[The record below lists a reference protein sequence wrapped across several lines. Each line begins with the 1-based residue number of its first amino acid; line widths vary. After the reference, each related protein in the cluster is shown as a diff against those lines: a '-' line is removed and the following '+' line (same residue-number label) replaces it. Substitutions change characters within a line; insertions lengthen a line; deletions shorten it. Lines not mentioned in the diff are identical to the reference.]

1 MHELRSGLA
10 TFLLFNILV
19 GLIRIARGPTLADRI
34 LVAQLYGTTAVA
46 VLLLLGADAGA
57 SAIHDVALVFA
68 LFSGVSLLAY
78 VRMASPPGASD
89 ERP

>member
-1 MHELRSGLA
+1 M
-10 TFLLFNILV
+10 TFPLER
-19 GLIRIARGPTLADRI
+19 IRNFSIIAHIDHGKTTLADRI

-68 LFSGVSLLAY
+68 LFSGVPLLAY
-78 VRMASPPGASD
+78 VRMASPPSGND
-89 ERP
+89 R

>member
-10 TFLLFNILV
+10 TFLLLNVLAGLV
-19 GLIRIARGPTLADRI
+19 RIARGPTLADRI
-34 LVAQLYGTTAVA
+34 LVAQLYGTNAVA

-57 SAIHDVALVFA
+57 SAIHDVALIFA

-78 VRMASPPGASD
+78 VRMASPPPGS
-89 ERP
+89 ER